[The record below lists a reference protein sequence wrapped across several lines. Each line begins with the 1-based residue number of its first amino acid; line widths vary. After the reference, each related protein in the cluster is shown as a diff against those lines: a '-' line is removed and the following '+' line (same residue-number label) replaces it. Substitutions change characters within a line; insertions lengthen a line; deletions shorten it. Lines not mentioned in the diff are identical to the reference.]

1 MNTITI
7 CIRNIVGGDNSPSV
21 YGEADEIRNKIR
33 DFRGILPYNE
43 SDVPILAL
51 SLAKSNN
58 SKGAVYSIIKNAKG
72 GRSQDYLS
80 CSLFVP
86 AEIDVTGPEMAEILK
101 KAETI
106 LSEDGINNNAINDI
120 TSKVYPLRKA
130 IPQFNLSANDAT
142 FAVRYFGV
150 GTDYSL
156 QDIVGSPF
164 QSYYSKYEYI
174 LLVDL
179 SKKVSYS
186 SAQYDFTKN
195 SIVSFVV
202 LEPTNDP
209 SGFVP
214 YIGGMLFKR
223 PISVQEGTSLTIT
236 WVRNGYADINLP
248 FKVQSGNNIPLPQ
261 KNDMKYIID
270 INSIK
275 VYDRRTHHV
284 LGFNLQANPRYYS
297 ESSKT
302 ELIVPV
308 TEYNNID
315 VVISAEGYKS
325 QKLYLKD
332 VVNKNPVMLEESHY
346 VYKIEL
352 SFPGSKVKFT
362 GKVESQY
369 PLAISSLNLPENIQF
384 LNNKLREGESEINK
398 AEWVNY
404 RMPKTP
410 DNFGTYVSGKGKRGS
425 EVSKTKS
432 RNGHLRRFVVF
443 IVFIAVIV
451 LFTGIVWP
459 GWMSKKSPKVD
470 TTDTTTYV
478 DTVNTRAIEYLDTHK
493 AWKKDALQEFQL
505 EQLYD
510 DMVNFRFEKLANPDL
525 YNLSSS
531 KEYLKLVEAV
541 KEAQSKGIVAPNGKL
556 YSANGDSITIDKYIK
571 YIKNKAN
578 FIPESHPEEQKEPG
592 FGLNDASSTE
602 PSTDNHQSQS
612 STLSENNNNRT
623 NNSSRSN
630 TSNSKRSQNGQNQD
644 ASINGAGR

>member
-7 CIRNIVGGDNSPSV
+7 CIRNIVGGDSSPIV
-21 YGEADEIRNKIR
+21 YGKADEIRNKIR

-43 SDVPILAL
+43 SNVPILTL

-58 SKGAVYSIIKNAKG
+58 SKGAIYTIIKNANG
-72 GRSQDYLS
+72 GRTQDYLS

-86 AEIDVTGPEMAEILK
+86 AEIDVTGDEMAEILK

-106 LSEDGINNNAINDI
+106 LSEDGINNNAIKDI
-120 TSKVYPLRKA
+120 TSKMYPLRKA
-130 IPQFNLSANDAT
+130 IPQFTLSANDAT

-179 SKKVSYS
+179 NNKVSYS
-186 SAQYDFTKN
+186 SAQYDFTQKP
-195 SIVSFVV
+195 IISFVV
-202 LEPTNDP
+202 LEPISDP
-209 SGFVP
+209 NGFIP
-214 YIGGMLFKR
+214 YIGGMPFKQ
-223 PISVQEGTSLTIT
+223 PISVQEGTTQNIT
-236 WVRNGYADINLP
+236 WIHEGYAEINLP
-248 FKVQSGNNIPLPQ
+248 FRVQNGMQIPVP
-261 KNDMKYIID
+261 KRSDMSYVIN

-275 VYDRRTHHV
+275 VYDITHHMLAFKLDV
-284 LGFNLQANPRYYS
+284 NPRYC
-297 ESSKT
+297 SKNSQS
-302 ELIVPV
+302 ELIIPV
-308 TEYNNID
+308 TEYNSVD
-315 VVISAEGYKS
+315 AVISADGYKS
-325 QKLYLKD
+325 QKVYLKD
-332 VVNKNPVMLEESHY
+332 VVNKNPVLLEESHY

-352 SFPGSKVKFT
+352 SFPGSKIKFR

-369 PLAISSLNLPENIQF
+369 PLAISSFNLPSNIHF

-410 DNFGTYVSGKGKRGS
+410 DNSGTYVSGKGKRGS

-451 LFTGIVWP
+451 LFTGLVWP

-510 DMVNFRFEKLANPDL
+510 DMVNFRFENLANPDL

-578 FIPESHPEEQKEPG
+578 FVPESHPEEQEEPD

-612 STLSENNNNRT
+612 STLSENKNNRT

-630 TSNSKRSQNGQNQD
+630 TSNSKRSQNSQNQD

>member
-1 MNTITI
+1 MNKITI

-58 SKGAVYSIIKNAKG
+58 SKGAIYSIIKNAKG

-120 TSKVYPLRKA
+120 TSKGHPLRKA
-130 IPQFNLSANDAT
+130 IPQFNLSANNAT

-195 SIVSFVV
+195 HIVSFVV

-214 YIGGMLFKR
+214 YIGGTPFKR
-223 PISVQEGTSLTIT
+223 PISVQEDTSLTIT
-236 WVRNGYADINLP
+236 WVRNGYADIKLP
-248 FKVQSGNNIPLPQ
+248 FKVKSGMQIPVP
-261 KNDMKYIID
+261 KRSDMSHVINR
-270 INSIK
+270 NSIK
-275 VYDRRTHHV
+275 VYDITQHKLDFKLDVNRRYCSK
-284 LGFNLQANPRYYS
+284 NSQS
-297 ESSKT
+297 EW
-302 ELIVPV
+302 IIPV
-308 TEYNNID
+308 TEYNSVD
-315 VVISAEGYKS
+315 AVISADGYKS
-325 QKLYLKD
+325 QKVYLKD
-332 VVNKNPVMLEESHY
+332 VVNKNPVLLEESHY

-352 SFPGSKVKFT
+352 SFPGSKIKFE
-362 GKVESQY
+362 GKKESQY
-369 PLAISSLNLPENIQF
+369 TLAISSLNLPNNIHF
-384 LNNKLREGESEINK
+384 LNNELREGESEINK
-398 AEWVNY
+398 AVWVND
-404 RMPKTP
+404 RIPKTP
-410 DNFGTYVSGKGKRGS
+410 DNSGTYVSGKGKRGS

-451 LFTGIVWP
+451 LFTGLVWP

-470 TTDTTTYV
+470 TTDTTTH
-478 DTVNTRAIEYLDTHK
+478 VNTGAIKYLDTHK
-493 AWKKDALQEFQL
+493 AWKKDALQKFQL
-505 EQLYD
+505 GPLYD
-510 DMVNFRFEKLANPDL
+510 NMVNFRFENLAKPDR

-531 KEYLKLVEAV
+531 KEYLKLVKAV
-541 KEAQSKGIVAPNGKL
+541 KEALNKGIVAPNGKL

-578 FIPESHPEEQKEPG
+578 FVQESHLEKQEKPD
-592 FGLNDASSTE
+592 FDLNDASSTE

-612 STLSENNNNRT
+612 STLSENKNNRT

-630 TSNSKRSQNGQNQD
+630 TSRSKRSQNGQNQD